1 MMSSQSI
8 TGRELCEE
16 LARCFH
22 VRFCGEGGA
31 LVAPRAGWETCLDS
45 LSDSLVERYG
55 LQPKLVATEDGLGVV
70 FIRVKRGWGWLRVL
84 LFLAATVAAVA
95 IAGFE
100 VAGQYALVASR
111 LGFSVNIAGL
121 ALSFL
126 LGLLGPLA
134 IHESGHYM
142 AARRRG
148 VPVSPPLFIPAPPP
162 NLGGIG
168 TFGAII
174 LMRGIPRDRDSLALV
189 GLSGPLYGFL
199 AGLVVGLIGLV
210 YSLVV
215 SNPAALR
222 AVSSSTASVSMIPLV
237 LLLEGSLV
245 VKGNGVVVLHPLA
258 LAAYIVFLVTF
269 LNLLPIGW
277 LDGGHVVYA
286 VFGERVHRVT
296 SIVTPWVAL
305 VASLVYPQLV
315 FVGVFSLLAYGLYL
329 MLSKGVHP
337 GVVNP
342 YKGLSPR
349 RAALYAGLYAALIVL
364 TLPVPA

>member
-1 MMSSQSI
+1 MNSQSI
-8 TGRELCEE
+8 TGRELCVE
-16 LARCFH
+16 LYRCFD
-22 VRFCGEGGA
+22 VKFCGGSGA
-31 LVAPRAGWETCLDS
+31 LVSPREGWEECLDG
-45 LSDSLVERYG
+45 LSDVLVQRYG
-55 LQPKLVATEDGLGVV
+55 VQPKLVATDEGLGVV

-84 LFLAATVAAVA
+84 VFLAATIAAVA

-100 VAGQYALVASR
+100 VAGQFASVAHR
-111 LGFSVNIAGL
+111 LGVGVNILGL
-121 ALSFL
+121 TFAFL

-134 IHESGHYM
+134 VHEGGHYL

-174 LMRGIPRDRDSLALV
+174 LMRGVPKDRDSLALV
-189 GLSGPLYGFL
+189 GLSGPLYGFVAGVVVAL
-199 AGLVVGLIGLV
+199 AGLV

-215 SNPAALR
+215 SNPAVAR
-222 AVSSSTASVSMIPLV
+222 SVAGSTAPVSIVPLILV
-237 LLLEGSLV
+237 LEGSLV
-245 VKGNGVVVLHPLA
+245 LKGEGLVILHPLA
-258 LAAYIVFLVTF
+258 VAAYIVFLVTF

-296 SIVTPWVAL
+296 STLTPWVAII
-305 VASLVYPQLV
+305 ASLVYPQML

-329 MLSKGVHP
+329 VLSRGMHP

-342 YKGLSPR
+342 FRPLSPR
-349 RAALYAGLYAALIVL
+349 RAALYAGIYTLLLVL
-364 TLPVPA
+364 TLPVPV